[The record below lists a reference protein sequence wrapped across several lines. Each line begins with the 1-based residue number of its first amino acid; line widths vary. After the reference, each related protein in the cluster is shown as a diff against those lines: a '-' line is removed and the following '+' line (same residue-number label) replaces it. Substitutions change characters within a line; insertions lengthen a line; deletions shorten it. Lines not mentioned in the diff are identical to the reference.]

1 MSKNTTGDSASI
13 GRHIINFTGKVKFIL
28 YASSVSITALG
39 VDKQILSHSS
49 SLVSALLLVSCWI
62 WGCSALFSVIR
73 IFWVDMCLVSD
84 CCLL

>member
-1 MSKNTTGDSASI
+1 MIKNTTGDSASI

-49 SLVSALLLVSCWI
+49 SSQISGTRNSQAHHCCW
-62 WGCSALFSVIR
+62 
-73 IFWVDMCLVSD
+73 CLVGYGGVVL
-84 CCLL
+84 CFQ